1 MNKIL
6 IGIDPDCVASGCAA
20 LAINKYEVDCGGPNT
35 FETTRE
41 LKIHKL
47 KFFELF
53 DYLWELKVKIDDIPA
68 PPDEYAIKIK
78 VYIESGWENKKSNWH
93 VSGKGENVASR
104 IGTKVGANHQVGKL
118 IAEMCEYL
126 GLEYELVQPRTSKY
140 SIKQFRMMSGYKGKL
155 DQDMVDS
162 ALLIIGR

>member
-1 MNKIL
+1 MKAVY
-6 IGIDPDCVASGCAA
+6 IGIDCDVEKSGVST
-20 LAINKYEVDCGGPNT
+20 IIKVDKKS
-35 FETTRE
+35 E
-41 LKIHKL
+41 LKIEKMA
-47 KFFELF
+47 FFELF
-53 DYLWELKVKIDDIPA
+53 DYLKYYRDNKDSFFDWK
-68 PPDEYAIKIK
+68 IKIFL
-78 VYIESGWENKKSNWH
+78 EAGWKILKSNWH

-126 GLEYELVQPRTSKY
+126 GLECELVQPRTSKY

-162 ALLIIGR
+162 ALLIISR

>member
-6 IGIDPDCVASGCAA
+6 IGIDPDVE
-20 LAINKYEVDCGGPNT
+20 AIGVSIITDGKMVIEKKSFFHLYGYL
-35 FETTRE
+35 E
-41 LKIHKL
+41 LLKL
-47 KFFELF
+47 GFGF
-53 DYLWELKVKIDDIPA
+53 DYAYTV
-68 PPDEYAIKIK
+68 K
-78 VYIESGWENKKSNWH
+78 VYIEAGWLNTKSNWH

>member
-6 IGIDPDCVASGCAA
+6 IGIDPDCVASGCAE
-20 LAINKYEVDCGGPNT
+20 LAINKYEVDCGIPNT
-35 FETTRE
+35 YETTRE

-53 DYLWELKVKIDDIPA
+53 DELHNL
-68 PPDEYAIKIK
+68 ETLIKISKDYTVK
-78 VYIESGWENKKSNWH
+78 VYIEAGWLNTKSNWH

>member
-6 IGIDPDCVASGCAA
+6 IGIDPDVEFSGYAKMY
-20 LAINKYEVDCGGPNT
+20 ISDSGEK
-35 FETTRE
+35 E
-41 LKIHKL
+41 LGITKVRFFQMYKLLEHYKIIPHD
-47 KFFELF
+47 
-53 DYLWELKVKIDDIPA
+53 DY
-68 PPDEYAIKIK
+68 KIK
-78 VYIESGWENKKSNWH
+78 VYIEAGWLNTKSNWH